1 MKTITKIDTV
11 GRKYTPAK
19 KRVAAYCRVSTS
31 SDEQLLSLE
40 TQKTHYE
47 TLINANPEW
56 SYAGLYYDKGISGPN
71 ADKRPDLQRM
81 LTDCENGMI
90 DRILTKSLSR
100 FARNITDCLEIVRHL
115 LELGIPIYFE
125 KENLDTGTMESELLL
140 SVMGSLAEDESRSIS
155 ENVKW
160 SIMRRFQN
168 GTFKIGH
175 APYGYEVH
183 DGVFSIN
190 EDQAQWVR
198 WIFSEAIN
206 GKSTS
211 AIARELNE
219 RGISTS
225 RGYGRWH
232 DSTVRA
238 ILSNEKYIG
247 DCCFQKTYTDFRFK
261 RHVNRKDK
269 EQYYSNDHHVPIVSK
284 EVFETAEAMIAQR
297 AKEKNSV
304 ARPRKKYP
312 FTRML
317 VCGECGA
324 GFRRRVTQTGNL
336 SYPIWACPKHIS
348 NAEECSMKSIREDE
362 LESAFVTVMNKL
374 IFARDEILPVLAQEH
389 THKDSLQQL
398 DEINQKLEKNAERQK
413 TLGMVIAK
421 GYLDPAVITREKNE
435 LQAEADWLE
444 RERQKAIQLARGN
457 SDTRELVDDL
467 CTYIGHSEMG
477 IEFDGDLIERFIDH
491 IIVHGQEEV
500 TFCFK
505 CGLNLR
511 ERLG

>member
-19 KRVAAYCRVSTS
+19 KRVAAYCRVSTA

-56 SYAGLYYDKGISGPN
+56 SYAGLYYDKGISGTN

-140 SVMGSLAEDESRSIS
+140 SVMGSLAEDESLSIS

-160 SIMRRFQN
+160 GIKRRFQN

-190 EDQAQWVR
+190 EEQAQWVR

-211 AIARELNE
+211 AIARELND
-219 RGISTS
+219 RRVPTS
-225 RGYGRWH
+225 RGYGKWH
-232 DSTVRA
+232 DATVRA

-247 DCCFQKTYTDFRFK
+247 DCIFQKTYTDFRFK
-261 RHVNRKDK
+261 RHVNRKDIQK
-269 EQYYSNDHHVPIVSK
+269 YYVDDHHVPIVSK
-284 EVFETAEAMIAQR
+284 EVFETAKAMVAQR
-297 AKEKNSV
+297 AKEKNKV
-304 ARPRKKYP
+304 VLPRKKYP

-317 VCGECGA
+317 VCGECGT
-324 GFRRRVTQTGNL
+324 GFRRRVAQTGNL
-336 SYPIWACPKHIS
+336 SYPIWACPKHIDNS
-348 NAEECSMKSIREDE
+348 EECSMKSIREDE
-362 LESAFVTVMNKL
+362 LESVFVTVMNKL
-374 IFARDEILPVLAQEH
+374 IFARDKILPVLAREH
-389 THKDSLQQL
+389 THKDSLQRL

-413 TLGMVIAK
+413 TLEMIIAK
-421 GYLDPAVITREKNE
+421 GYLDPAVIAREKNE
-435 LQAEADWLE
+435 LLTEEEWLE
-444 RERQKAIQLARGN
+444 KERKKAIQLARGN
-457 SDTRELVDDL
+457 SNTRELVDDL
-467 CTYIGHSEMG
+467 CMYLGHSERSTK
-477 IEFDGDLIERFIDH
+477 FDGDLVGRFIDH
-491 IIVHGQEEV
+491 IVCV
-500 TFCFK
+500 DRMRLRSA
-505 CGLNLR
+505 LNAD
-511 ERLG
+511 